1 MISFGTDAR
10 VNPGMKKHVDV
21 VGTLYLIS
29 GGLALLIGVSMLL
42 LGLGAAAL
50 IPTSGDGET
59 GSALAASIA
68 AGTFVTLAAVVLVW
82 AAVHAW
88 NGLALRRHGEWAR
101 AVAIVLAVLNL
112 FVLPF
117 GTALGVY
124 ALWVLL
130 SEQTR
135 SLFEPARS

>member
-1 MISFGTDAR
+1 
-10 VNPGMKKHVDV
+10 MKKHVDV
-21 VGTLYLIS
+21 VGTLYLLT
-29 GGLALLIGVSMLL
+29 GGLSLLIGVSMLS

-50 IPTSGDGET
+50 IPASGNGET
-59 GSALAASIA
+59 GSPIAAGLA
-68 AGTFVTLAAVVLVW
+68 AGTFVTIAAIVLVW

-135 SLFEPARS
+135 SLFEPARA

>member
-1 MISFGTDAR
+1 
-10 VNPGMKKHVDV
+10 MKKHVDV
-21 VGTLYLIS
+21 VAGLYLIS
-29 GGLALLIGVSMLL
+29 GGLSVLIGAAMLL

-50 IPTSGDGET
+50 AGSVEAGGT
-59 GSALAASIA
+59 GVALAAGIA
-68 AGTFVTLAAVVLVW
+68 AGTFLGIAAVALVW
-82 AAVHAW
+82 AAVHLW
-88 NGLALRRHGEWAR
+88 NGWALRRCGEWAR

-130 SEQTR
+130 NEETR
-135 SLFEPARS
+135 SLFEPASA